1 MRERNELPLLTAET
15 PPWEEI
21 ARELAAHGWQVTA
34 REVWALEARRGGE
47 TEEVLGTTRQQAY
60 GRLRELL
67 RLYES
72 PHLP

>member
-1 MRERNELPLLTAET
+1 MPEPKSVHLLTAEA

-21 ARELAAHGWQVTA
+21 ARELEAQGWQVTA

-47 TEEVLGTTRQQAY
+47 TEEVLGATRQQAW

-67 RLYES
+67 RLYGSE
-72 PHLP
+72 HLP